1 MDLPS
6 GLMWPTQDPS
16 TEHANSPFLHDSFKG
31 LDFEVLRDQ
40 DRVSHAK
47 SNSNLIKLLENLKK

>member
-16 TEHANSPFLHDSFKG
+16 TEHANSTLLHDSFKG
-31 LDFEVLRDQ
+31 LDFEVLREQ
-40 DRVSHAK
+40 DKVSHAK
-47 SNSNLIKLLENLKK
+47 SNSNLI